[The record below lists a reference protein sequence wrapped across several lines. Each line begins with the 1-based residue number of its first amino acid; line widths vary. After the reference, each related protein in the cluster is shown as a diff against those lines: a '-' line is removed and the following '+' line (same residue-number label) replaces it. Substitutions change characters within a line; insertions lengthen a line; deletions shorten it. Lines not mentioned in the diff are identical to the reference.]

1 VSTGEIGGHV
11 NAPERALNIGR
22 RRRRRHSA
30 AFKAEAVAACR
41 QPGVSIAGV
50 ALTRGLNANL
60 LRRWVVD
67 AERTVSTP
75 APSQVM
81 APSIPAQNS
90 GFVPVAL
97 PPSPPEGM
105 IRIAV
110 RRGASTVSVE
120 WPASAAR
127 ECALLLRELIR

>member
-1 VSTGEIGGHV
+1 M
-11 NAPERALNIGR
+11 NAPEHALSIGR

-50 ALTRGLNANL
+50 ALARGLNANL

-75 APSQVM
+75 VPKEIM
-81 APSIPAQNS
+81 APSIAAENS
-90 GFVPVAL
+90 GFVPVTL
-97 PPSPPEGM
+97 PRSPPEGT